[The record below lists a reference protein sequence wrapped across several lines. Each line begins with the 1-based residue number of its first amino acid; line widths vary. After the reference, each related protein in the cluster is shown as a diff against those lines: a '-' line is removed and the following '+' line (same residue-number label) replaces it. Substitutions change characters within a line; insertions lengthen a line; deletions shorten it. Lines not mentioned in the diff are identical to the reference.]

1 MNDLLAGLN
10 VRALFLAGGVLCV
23 WLAYQ
28 FVAKRLTN
36 EERLKEATSNIRWVI
51 EDARR
56 MRREVEKQHSIIE
69 LVRMLDLY
77 NLQKSELDAKQQNQ
91 QKSLINSLED
101 LSPDSVHTKL
111 RILIDEA
118 KAEVTRVGALQ
129 QSEAANQQRKVITV
143 LDSFSSAI
151 DPTAAQLA
159 ELRRLIDEAKAE
171 VTRVG
176 AQQSEAANQQKKVI
190 TVLDSFSSAIDP
202 TAAQLAELRRLIDE
216 AKEGQ
221 ELAEERQSEAATQQ
235 KKVITVLDS
244 RSSAIDLTTAE
255 LAKLRKLMP
264 EVTRVGAQQSEA
276 ATQQKKVITV
286 LDSLSSAIDPTAAQL
301 AELRRLIDEAK
312 AEVTRVGAQ
321 QSEAATNQQKNVIT
335 SLDSLSSAIHPTVNQ
350 LRRLIDGAKAW
361 VKRHAAEE
369 LSISQL
375 ALGRYRG
382 QVLQHQQANAQT
394 DQPPQQSATEL
405 QNTMITSLET
415 LGSAIDIANTE
426 LESIKKNREPWRYY
440 LAAVGVLFM
449 AAFLFFCS
457 AFFGKDG
464 LRGLF

>member
-1 MNDLLAGLN
+1 
-10 VRALFLAGGVLCV
+10 
-23 WLAYQ
+23 
-28 FVAKRLTN
+28 
-36 EERLKEATSNIRWVI
+36 
-51 EDARR
+51 
-56 MRREVEKQHSIIE
+56 
-69 LVRMLDLY
+69 
-77 NLQKSELDAKQQNQ
+77 
-91 QKSLINSLED
+91 
-101 LSPDSVHTKL
+101 
-111 RILIDEA
+111 
-118 KAEVTRVGALQ
+118 
-129 QSEAANQQRKVITV
+129 
-143 LDSFSSAI
+143 
-151 DPTAAQLA
+151 
-159 ELRRLIDEAKAE
+159 
-171 VTRVG
+171 
-176 AQQSEAANQQKKVI
+176 
-190 TVLDSFSSAIDP
+190 
-202 TAAQLAELRRLIDE
+202 
-216 AKEGQ
+216 
-221 ELAEERQSEAATQQ
+221 
-235 KKVITVLDS
+235 LDS

-464 LRGLF
+464 LRWLF